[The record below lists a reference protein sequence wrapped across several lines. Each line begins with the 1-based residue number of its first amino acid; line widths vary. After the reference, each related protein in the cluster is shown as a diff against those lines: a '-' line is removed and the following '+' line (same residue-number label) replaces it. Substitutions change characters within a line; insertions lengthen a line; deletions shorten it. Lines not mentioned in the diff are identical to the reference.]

1 MGLKHKK
8 AVIFDLDGTL
18 VDSMWMW
25 KSIDVEYLDR
35 YGYDCPEDLSRS
47 GLSCRIPWRKSRRP
61 GRKCPLKNTG
71 TKYP

>member
-35 YGYDCPEDLSRS
+35 YGYDCPGGPAEVHRGHELFGDSRLFQ
-47 GLSCRIPWRKSRRP
+47 GAV
-61 GRKCPLKNTG
+61 
-71 TKYP
+71 

>member
-25 KSIDVEYLDR
+25 KSIDVEYLD
-35 YGYDCPEDLSRS
+35 LSLIHISSEMVNEHEIMQRAYAHANEVVEQANMQA
-47 GLSCRIPWRKSRRP
+47 LSLIHI
-61 GRKCPLKNTG
+61 
-71 TKYP
+71 